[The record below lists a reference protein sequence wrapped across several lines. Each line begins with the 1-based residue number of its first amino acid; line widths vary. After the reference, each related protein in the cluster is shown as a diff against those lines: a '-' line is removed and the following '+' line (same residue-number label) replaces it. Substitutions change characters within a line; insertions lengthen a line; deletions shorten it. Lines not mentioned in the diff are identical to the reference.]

1 MYLIGKFRVNI
12 TALSVLAPYARYK
25 VWIKPNG
32 GMFGFLRILETSAD
46 II

>member
-1 MYLIGKFRVNI
+1 MYMLGKFRVNI

-32 GMFGFLRILETSAD
+32 GMFGFLLILEASAD
-46 II
+46 NI